1 MTSLVSRLAHSL
13 RDIRLPFPM
22 TQATAT
28 PSFSAIADP
37 ATGTVDVSGIIYKLE
52 SLCES
57 YERVLA
63 QATEQLESLEVP
75 PAQLQRIES
84 NAARSARSAV
94 LDAANSGALMNSE
107 LRAHV
112 CDYLESYLDSRS
124 DFIDE
129 TVQRY
134 IEQRGRDFIRDG
146 ALEFLREQED
156 QHVSRINERLEAK
169 FRELNTALEELWGKR
184 LSRLVDDRRAL
195 KESLLTLMGDNMRDL
210 AREILNDTNNQ
221 PSL

>member
-52 SLCES
+52 CLCES

-63 QATEQLESLEVP
+63 QATEQLESIEVP
-75 PAQLQRIES
+75 PAQLLRIES
-84 NAARSARSAV
+84 NAARSATTAV
-94 LDAANSGALMNSE
+94 LNAANNGTLMNSE

-112 CDYLESYLDSRS
+112 CDYLKSYLDSRS

-156 QHVSRINERLEAK
+156 QHVSRINEGLEAK
-169 FRELNTALEELWGKR
+169 FNKLNTALEEIWGKR